1 MIGGMNPRSIVIF
14 RTYQMSTHRT
24 LGFFT
29 GDEEAVLSFCH
40 LKYDMELDDIALERV
55 PVRKVTRSEALCF
68 GEIMDQL
75 KAHRE
80 RLRESEQVSN
90 ATPMGEPLI
99 LEDDIN

>member
-1 MIGGMNPRSIVIF
+1 MIF
-14 RTYQMSTHRT
+14 RTYQVSAHRT

-40 LKYDMELDDIALERV
+40 LKFDIELDDIALERV
-55 PVRKVTRSEALCF
+55 PVRRVTRSEVLCF

-80 RLRESEQVSN
+80 RLRELEERVPV
-90 ATPMGEPLI
+90 ATPLGEPMLI
-99 LEDDIN
+99 EEEID

>member
-1 MIGGMNPRSIVIF
+1 MNPRSIVIF

-29 GDEEAVLSFCH
+29 GDDDAVLSFCH
-40 LKYDMELDDIALERV
+40 LKFDIELDDIALERV
-55 PVRKVTRSEALCF
+55 PVRRVTRSEALCF

-80 RLRESEQVSN
+80 RLRESDPVPI
-90 ATPMGEPLI
+90 ATPLGEPLL